1 VLRARA
7 CTPGWPCSA
16 DGAQPLPQ
24 SFGVSTGLQLEM
36 SRLQNTSNIIS
47 ALLLHKGINADD
59 GFSSFDA
66 DADGKLSMADLDFAL
81 TERLSLDSV
90 HVHEL
95 AGWFRHYNTAGD
107 GFMTP
112 QEWRAAINHADPAMV
127 ASLQKHNSKR
137 LVEEQD
143 EIARRQEQIQMES
156 LLLQADSL
164 LSSGAANMPG
174 SLHAAKDDNE
184 SSTSDLSLASSPPS
198 SAGSGGSFELESEP
212 LRTAGAPTINAEQA
226 ALRIQSLARGIFARE
241 QVAVKKQESWK
252 VRREQAAIKI
262 QARARGMQIRTMLAN
277 THHNLMKASA
287 GERNRVSAR
296 NSLKNIVSEDEVR
309 QMKAQHQAAIRNQA
323 AVSIQKRARGMLAR
337 SNFRPRISASGLCR
351 QTPSTHA
358 GTTYSGREFEQDENN
373 YDEEFEDEEGEP
385 RWIGAECDAA
395 AQMLQAFCRTQISV
409 RDLAHLRG
417 GSKVKKELL
426 RRDIITRERNEARQA
441 EFEKQREERIRSETS
456 SVISVQID
464 MIEAD
469 WAAAKRHKSVLKYAT
484 QILARS
490 IVDDLVEATVERQ
503 EALKAKKDR
512 ELIRRQEE
520 ENRGYRKP
528 RILEAITEYIKN
540 ATHEELRAQEQL
552 FSASND
558 WFQQRGQQLRILQ
571 KRKQAQEE
579 LVKAEKTADYI
590 AARRAKVDAIYAERE
605 KEKQVKQQ
613 QVAVLRE
620 HRRREKIE
628 LANFVTEKKLAEEA
642 RAEEEFKATVAL
654 DAQRRRQLILAK
666 VHKERMIEE
675 KEKLHELGVKAAR
688 RRVLKEEKKEREF
701 EKRAEALEKK
711 KKRRDEER
719 KKQREKMMVLY
730 DKALEVADAM
740 RSSKSEHT
748 PSGAKDPNE
757 TLKFAIGVYFSD
769 PSNSMVAS
777 KTKKMMGDLMF
788 AQKEGDLAWTEKR
801 VEARLRE
808 IFQWMDKD
816 GTGQVYVCTQLTH
829 LNP

>member
-1 VLRARA
+1 VR
-7 CTPGWPCSA
+7 T
-16 DGAQPLPQ
+16 
-24 SFGVSTGLQLEM
+24 GVQLEI
-36 SRLQNTSNIIS
+36 SRLQHTSNIIS
-47 ALLLHKGINADD
+47 TLLQHKGINVDD
-59 GFSSFDA
+59 GFSIFDA
-66 DADGKLSMADLDFAL
+66 DADGKLSMADLDSAV
-81 TERLSLDSV
+81 TERLSLDAV

-95 AGWFRHYNTAGD
+95 AVWFRHYNTAGD

-112 QEWRAAINHADPAMV
+112 QEWRTALNYADPAVV
-127 ASLQKHNSKR
+127 ALLKKHNSNYII
-137 LVEEQD
+137 EE
-143 EIARRQEQIQMES
+143 QEQIQMES
-156 LLLQADSL
+156 LLQQADSL
-164 LSSGAANMPG
+164 LNSGAANVHG
-174 SLHAAKDDNE
+174 SLHADDNK
-184 SSTSDLSLASSPPS
+184 SSTSDSSLASSPPS

-226 ALRIQSLARGIFARE
+226 ALRIQSITRGVFARE

-252 VRREQAAIKI
+252 VRREQSAIKI
-262 QARARGMQIRTMLAN
+262 QARARGMQIRNMRAN
-277 THHNLMKASA
+277 THQNRMKASA
-287 GERNRVSAR
+287 GERERVSA
-296 NSLKNIVSEDEVR
+296 SKILKKVVSKDEVN

-337 SNFRPRISASGLCR
+337 SNFRPSVSAGGLR
-351 QTPSTHA
+351 SQNPSTHA
-358 GTTYSGREFEQDENN
+358 GITYSGSEFEQDENN
-373 YDEEFEDEEGEP
+373 YDEEFEDEGEP

-395 AQMLQAFCRTQISV
+395 AQILQAFCRTRIRA
-409 RDLAHLRG
+409 RDLALLRG
-417 GSKVKKELL
+417 GSKVKTELL
-426 RRDIITRERNEARQA
+426 RRDTSTCERNEARQA
-441 EFEKQREERIRSETS
+441 ELEKQRQERIQSETS

-484 QILARS
+484 QILAGS

-503 EALKAKKDR
+503 EALKAKQER
-512 ELIRRQEE
+512 ELIRRKEE

-540 ATHEELRAQEQL
+540 TTHEELRAQEQL

-571 KRKQAQEE
+571 QRKQAQEE
-579 LVKAEKTADYI
+579 LAKAEKTADYI

-613 QVAVLRE
+613 QVAELRE

-628 LANFVTEKKLAEEA
+628 LANFVTQKKLAEEA

-654 DAQRRRQLILAK
+654 DAQRRRQVILAQ

-701 EKRAEALEKK
+701 QIRAQALEKK

-730 DKALEVADAM
+730 DKALEVADVM
-740 RSSKSEHT
+740 RSSKSENT

-816 GTGQVYVCTQLTH
+816 GTGQVCVHCVAH
-829 LNP
+829 INP